1 MDELM
6 SALGSGNRVTENRLA
21 KIEEALRPTFNSM
34 TKNKYGNLEHS
45 AVRYVLHRLF
55 VQRHGMY
62 VKGLDV
68 AGEAWTGDLSSPTSV
83 LEDRVPTYVL
93 ALFEE
98 RLKGRGLGLH
108 ETAILAATLEHL
120 IHDDAVERL
129 TVFPWTKSYPNW
141 KPRKS
146 LTHTWSFSSWAPI
159 F

>member
-1 MDELM
+1 
-6 SALGSGNRVTENRLA
+6 
-21 KIEEALRPTFNSM
+21 M

-62 VKGLDV
+62 VKGIDS
-68 AGEAWTGDLSSPTSV
+68 AGAAWIGDLSSPTTV
-83 LEDRVPTYVL
+83 LEDRVPAYVM

-120 IHDDAVERL
+120 IHNEAEDRL
-129 TVFPWTKSYPNW
+129 SASYEAHGLS
-141 KPRKS
+141 KEA
-146 LTHTWSFSSWAPI
+146 LVSSVHAKEI
-159 F
+159 V